1 MKVLATN
8 RRARFDY
15 DLGESML
22 AGISLEGHEVK
33 SLKNGKASLKGA
45 FIVIKHGEAYLMGSH
60 ITPYAQANNKLTIDP
75 TRQRKLLLHRRQI
88 DDLIAGKESGRS
100 IVPTTFVLAGPFVKV
115 ELALGVGR
123 KRYDK
128 RAVLKARDDQ
138 RQTARELVQ
147 RARHRN

>member
-45 FIVIKHGEAYLMGSH
+45 FIVIKHSEAYLMGSH

-100 IVPTTFVLAGPFVKV
+100 IVPTAFVLAGPFVKV